1 MHNVICPGAPGH
13 QALQSLAPQGRHT
26 TLLVAPPR
34 SVARSLL
41 SGTQGAESGVHARCG
56 VACGVAC
63 ARAVQKYI
71 LLIHVTFKDR
81 AHFSGLEAR
90 APCRDLELDQLHR
103 VAARLRGVA
112 SASLVATLLL
122 ALHGFRLLLGPVL
135 QLSLELAELAVVA
148 DGEYACAVQ
157 RFKTCKTTFP

>member
-122 ALHGFRLLLGPVL
+122 ALARLPPPPRPGAA
-135 QLSLELAELAVVA
+135 AEL
-148 DGEYACAVQ
+148 GTRRACRSCRRRVRLRSSA
-157 RFKTCKTTFP
+157 F